1 MLIVIA
7 ASGNIRKMG
16 ALFFSYIS
24 YRFTRNMFFI
34 SVQEVG
40 IDKKISIIMQEV
52 RRFNKVLKSSVL
64 LGGYYST

>member
-40 IDKKISIIMQEV
+40 IDKK
-52 RRFNKVLKSSVL
+52 NKYNYAGSPAF
-64 LGGYYST
+64 

>member
-1 MLIVIA
+1 
-7 ASGNIRKMG
+7 
-16 ALFFSYIS
+16 
-24 YRFTRNMFFI
+24 MFFI

-64 LGGYYST
+64 WGILFYLICFYGDLNFFLVIGSGVINVVQYIREWH